1 MQMVPNSTGGT
12 RTTHASC
19 HVQIIYRKMCLW
31 EDAQMDVEAT
41 IYYIIYRQ
49 LFLVF
54 KFVLIASM
62 LWRIGMVKIIASPI
76 NHVKEVV

>member
-1 MQMVPNSTGGT
+1 
-12 RTTHASC
+12 
-19 HVQIIYRKMCLW
+19 MCLW